1 MAKCGLSN
9 FRVAVGPGL
18 RVGVA
23 WRGDALIL
31 LLAGGNKSNRAAD
44 IAKSRLSKRI
54 RLMIETFIRFDAA
67 EYIRT
72 DENIAA
78 YLDAIAPCGDLA
90 VGA

>member
-1 MAKCGLSN
+1 
-9 FRVAVGPGL
+9 
-18 RVGVA
+18 
-23 WRGDALIL
+23 
-31 LLAGGNKSNRAAD
+31 
-44 IAKSRLSKRI
+44 
-54 RLMIETFIRFDAA
+54 MIETFIRFDAA